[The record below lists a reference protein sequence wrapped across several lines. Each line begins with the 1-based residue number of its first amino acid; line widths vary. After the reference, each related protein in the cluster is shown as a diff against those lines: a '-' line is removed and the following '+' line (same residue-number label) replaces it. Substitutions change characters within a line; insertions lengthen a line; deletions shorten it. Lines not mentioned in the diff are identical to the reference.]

1 MTRRLRRSR
10 LALLALTPL
19 AQAVSASICGPVADA
34 GFRCEW
40 NAQAWVCQGR
50 FVPNFLEPAADS
62 GAEPV
67 SGAAPM
73 VRSLDADRM
82 LLEGGVD
89 IRRGSQSLSAEQ
101 VEYNRSSNQVEAHGR
116 VRLEDART
124 VIYASDAKADL
135 EQRSGSIGPLH
146 YGIKDGRGNGT
157 AQGAQLADDTT
168 TLDRVSFTSC
178 PAEQPSWQLKA
189 QRITLDHEAK
199 LGRAEQVRV
208 QIGQVPVLYL
218 PYLSFPLTDERKS
231 GVLSPTVGLGEDGLD
246 LTVPYYLNL
255 APDYDATLYPRW
267 ITQRGLMLG
276 GEFRYLA
283 PGGGGEIAATWLPDD
298 READR
303 SRDSFRLQHYSTFAG
318 HYALQANLNY
328 VSDDRYFEDLGDS
341 LSVAATS
348 VLPRTLSLIRREAGW
363 TAGVSVEDY
372 EVVDPTAPNTPDPY
386 RRLPRLFFDGTRQ
399 LGPLELRLDSELVYF
414 DRESFCLSGS
424 GSTCTRVDP
433 IEGSRFDATPSI
445 AWPLERAGW
454 FVRPEVGL
462 RHTEYRLDALP
473 ARAADGAPMFGL
485 PRSDQPSRTTP
496 IYSLDTGLIFEREGA
511 FGNADWRQTLE
522 PRLYYLNVP
531 YRNQD
536 ELPLFDTAELDF
548 SFPQLFRTNRFAGA
562 DRQGD
567 ANQLTFALST
577 SIWDSASA
585 RERLRV
591 GIGAIRYFE
600 SPKVRADGFALTSD
614 EIEQSVWVAEADLEL
629 NDDWSVALGG
639 QYDPELERTRLAAI
653 RVQRRFGTRGVFNAG
668 YRYRPGRL
676 EQVDFSTFAP
686 INERWRLIA
695 RWNFSLR
702 DDRTLEALAGFEY
715 EACCYT
721 VRLVARHYLRAATLE
736 PKDGLYFEI
745 ELGGLGSVGRKTSEL
760 LSRAILGFEPQPN
773 PFQ

>member
-1 MTRRLRRSR
+1 MPPRLRRSR
-10 LALLALTPL
+10 LALLVLTPL
-19 AQAVSASICGPVADA
+19 AQAVSASICGPETDA

-40 NAQAWVCQGR
+40 NAEQWLCQGR
-50 FVPNFLEPAADS
+50 FVPNFLEPPAADPE
-62 GAEPV
+62 APV
-67 SGAAPM
+67 SGSAPT
-73 VRSLDADRM
+73 VRSLDADRV
-82 LLEGGVD
+82 LLEGGVA
-89 IRRGSQSLSAEQ
+89 ISRGQQSLAAQQ
-101 VEYNRSSNQVEAHGR
+101 VEYNRATQQVEARGQ
-116 VRLEDART
+116 VRLEDGRT
-124 VIYASDAKADL
+124 VIYAQEAQADL
-135 EQRSGSIGPLH
+135 GTRAGAIGPLH
-146 YGIKDGRGNGT
+146 YGLKDGRGNGR
-157 AQGAQLADDTT
+157 AEGARLADNTT

-178 PAEQPSWQLKA
+178 PAENPSWQLKA
-189 QRITLDHEAK
+189 QRITLDHDAEV
-199 LGRAEQVRV
+199 GRAEQVRV

-246 LTVPYYLNL
+246 LTIPYYLNL

-276 GEFRYLA
+276 AEFRYLA
-283 PGGGGEIAATWLPDD
+283 TGGGGEVAATWLPDD

-303 SRDSFRLQHYSTFAG
+303 SRDSFRYQHYSTLAG

-348 VLPRTLSLIRREAGW
+348 VLPRTLSLTRRAPEW
-363 TAGVSVEDY
+363 TAGISVEDY
-372 EVVDPTAPNTPDPY
+372 EIVDPTAPNAPDPY
-386 RRLPRLFFDGTRQ
+386 RRLPRLFFDGQRQ
-399 LGPLELRLDSELVYF
+399 WGGLDFRLDSELVYF
-414 DRESFCLSGS
+414 DRERFCASGS
-424 GSTCTRVDP
+424 GATCVRVDP
-433 IEGSRFDATPSI
+433 IEGTRFDATPSI
-445 AWPLERAGW
+445 GYPIERAGW
-454 FVRPEVGL
+454 FLRPEVGL
-462 RHTEYRLDALP
+462 RHTEYRLEQLP
-473 ARAADGAPMFGL
+473 AVVTGAPVAFAV
-485 PRSDQPSRTTP
+485 PRDKNVSRTTP
-496 IYSLDTGLIFEREGA
+496 IYSLDAGLVFEREGA
-511 FGNADWRQTLE
+511 FGNPHWRQTLE

-536 ELPLFDTAELDF
+536 QLPLFDTAELDF

-567 ANQLTFALST
+567 ANQLTLALST
-577 SIWDSASA
+577 SIWDVGAA
-585 RERLRV
+585 RERLRIGV
-591 GIGAIRYFE
+591 GAIRYFE
-600 SPKVRADGFALTSD
+600 TPRVRADDFVQPG
-614 EIEQSVWVAEADLEL
+614 EKIEQSVWVGEADLEL

-639 QYDPELERTRLAAI
+639 QYDPELDRTRLAAV
-653 RVQRRFGTRGVFNAG
+653 RVQRRFGTRGVFNVG
-668 YRYRPGRL
+668 YRYRPDRL

-686 INERWRLIA
+686 INQQWRLIA